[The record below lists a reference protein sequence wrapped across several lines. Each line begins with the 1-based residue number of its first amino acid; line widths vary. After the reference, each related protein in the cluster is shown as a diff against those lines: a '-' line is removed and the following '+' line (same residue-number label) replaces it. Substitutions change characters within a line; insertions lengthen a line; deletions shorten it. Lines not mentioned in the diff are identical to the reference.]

1 MTGTLSTELYRRF
14 FWAGLFLLLVFLVG
28 TAGFWFVGGAQY
40 SLIDCLYMTFITV
53 STIGYGEII
62 DMSRSPGG
70 RIFTMFVALSGIGV
84 ITYILSNFTAF
95 IVEGQ
100 LKEVFRRRR
109 MDKEI
114 GKLRGHFIV
123 CGAEGAG
130 FYVVNE
136 LVETKRPYVVVDTDM
151 KKIEKLLEAFPKPVF
166 LEGDATESSTLVEA
180 GIGEA
185 KGLFAVTTDDNQN
198 LVISLTAKQ
207 ANPNVRVV
215 ARCQDLRNVGK
226 IKKAG
231 ADAVVS
237 PTYIG
242 GLRMASEM
250 VRPAVAT
257 FLDTMLRDKEKRLR
271 IEEITLAASFGGKTV
286 SAVNLQE
293 YRNTLLMAVKTKG
306 DLVYNPPRDYL
317 IQAGDI
323 LILMT
328 TPEERDALEKEL
340 G

>member
-1 MTGTLSTELYRRF
+1 
-14 FWAGLFLLLVFLVG
+14 
-28 TAGFWFVGGAQY
+28 
-40 SLIDCLYMTFITV
+40 
-53 STIGYGEII
+53 
-62 DMSRSPGG
+62 
-70 RIFTMFVALSGIGV
+70 
-84 ITYILSNFTAF
+84 
-95 IVEGQ
+95 
-100 LKEVFRRRR
+100 
-109 MDKEI
+109 
-114 GKLRGHFIV
+114 
-123 CGAEGAG
+123 
-130 FYVVNE
+130 
-136 LVETKRPYVVVDTDM
+136 VVVDTDM

-180 GIGEA
+180 GIGQA

-286 SAVNLQE
+286 STVNLQE

-306 DLVYNPPRDYL
+306 DLVYNPSRDYL